1 MRIKVSDYISRYVE
15 KKVSD
20 DLTSKMVFV
29 GRPRQS
35 GKTTM
40 AKRLCSDAGFDV
52 RERYLNWDAE
62 EDRENIIRER
72 FPAMGCGE
80 WGLETS

>member
-1 MRIKVSDYISRYVE
+1 MRIELSDYISRYIE

-29 GRPRQS
+29 GGPRQT

-52 RERYLNWDAE
+52 RKRYLNWDAAL
-62 EDRENIIRER
+62 RLLLSRKIFTNKVKQI
-72 FPAMGCGE
+72 AC
-80 WGLETS
+80 